1 VICLMHAGNLT
12 CSRSQPTQPRC
23 CMLCCHAKPHGRA
36 MDNFSK
42 FSFLAPFP
50 HNSSQIPLHSRHGR
64 TFSVGSRVGR
74 CTIHRI
80 RIHPRLENKRNIQIG
95 RRASFSQVEAEIAT
109 RRLIDLSQRL
119 KISFQKQDDQDTV
132 AKPDSPLES
141 LCNNCIAL
149 SEELLAK
156 FEKLKVQKGQKH
168 RKFESLRHALKSVW
182 SENAIN
188 NIAKRLNAYKEDLNA
203 QMLSQMW

>member
-1 VICLMHAGNLT
+1 
-12 CSRSQPTQPRC
+12 
-23 CMLCCHAKPHGRA
+23 
-36 MDNFSK
+36 MDGLSALAVASGVAQFIELGSILVSK
-42 FSFLAPFP
+42 TKEIYKSAD
-50 HNSSQIPLHSRHGR
+50 G
-64 TFSVGSRVGR
+64 
-74 CTIHRI
+74 
-80 RIHPRLENKRNIQIG
+80 
-95 RRASFSQVEAEIAT
+95 ASFSQVEAEIAT

-132 AKPDSPLES
+132 VKPDGPLKS